1 MAERFTLEIVQGP
14 DQGKRIPLSEAS
26 TTIGRHADATIT
38 LGDEQASRRHAR
50 IDLLDDI
57 LWIRD
62 LGSANGTFVN
72 GTQLRQPF
80 ALSPGDTILI
90 GNTTLRLLATEE
102 RAPRLVP
109 PPAPLPPEQMLDA
122 ATRLAHSSG
131 TAPTRPHRPG
141 AMQAVAPG
149 MTLNDRY
156 ELGEQIGQGGFARV
170 YVAIDL
176 LLKRQIAIKVL
187 NSDLA
192 ESEGQSFLDRFAQE
206 AQSIASLDHPNILG
220 IHDFGEALGTVF
232 LVMPYVEGGT
242 LIQLLR
248 SRGKLDPAEAGTY
261 LRQAAA
267 ALDYAHRRN
276 LVHRDVKP
284 QNMLLRSDDGRLLL
298 SDFGIAKVVSSASA
312 QSSTGVMG
320 TIAYMAPEQ
329 LQGRVTPATDIYA
342 LGCVLFQMLT
352 GQLPFTGPT
361 EQVMFGHLTAPIPTL
376 LERGGGHVPP
386 GVQGV
391 LERALA
397 KRPEARFRTAGEL
410 AAAYDAVISGKPL
423 VAAEPGKTQ
432 LGITELQTPPLTPGA
447 TEIVAAGQ
455 APPPPPLADPHRTA
469 PLGPAPGGY
478 YSPPAAPPPVVPPP
492 PYPSSPPQPER
503 TGRRAFL
510 IGGAIT
516 GLALLGGA
524 GAVILSQ
531 QGNSPATPTAAPVGQ
546 TGSTAPAASTV
557 PGASSGPGASS
568 APPTPTFT
576 PGTDPAA
583 QAQAATATALAIQ
596 QQSATATA
604 LAGANSA
611 QIATATAQA
620 KAQAAT
626 ATAQAA
632 QAQAATATAAAAQ
645 AATATAQAQNAP
657 ALAATATA
665 QARAAQTATASAQ
678 AAQKL
683 KDAENVVKG
692 YYDAINRRDFD
703 TAWSLA
709 TSKVVG
715 TDFNSWK
722 KGYDNTVS
730 VALTVDSSA
739 PDGSN
744 TRVNVHLT
752 SQEKDG
758 TTKRF
763 AGYYTVGLDNTTLKM
778 IAASIQV
785 A

>member
-1 MAERFTLEIVQGP
+1 MPRP
-14 DQGKRIPLSEAS
+14 
-26 TTIGRHADATIT
+26 
-38 LGDEQASRRHAR
+38 
-50 IDLLDDI
+50 
-57 LWIRD
+57 
-62 LGSANGTFVN
+62 SA
-72 GTQLRQPF
+72 
-80 ALSPGDTILI
+80 
-90 GNTTLRLLATEE
+90 
-102 RAPRLVP
+102 
-109 PPAPLPPEQMLDA
+109 
-122 ATRLAHSSG
+122 
-131 TAPTRPHRPG
+131 
-141 AMQAVAPG
+141 
-149 MTLNDRY
+149 
-156 ELGEQIGQGGFARV
+156 
-170 YVAIDL
+170 
-176 LLKRQIAIKVL
+176 
-187 NSDLA
+187 
-192 ESEGQSFLDRFAQE
+192 
-206 AQSIASLDHPNILG
+206 
-220 IHDFGEALGTVF
+220 
-232 LVMPYVEGGT
+232 
-242 LIQLLR
+242 
-248 SRGKLDPAEAGTY
+248 
-261 LRQAAA
+261 
-267 ALDYAHRRN
+267 
-276 LVHRDVKP
+276 
-284 QNMLLRSDDGRLLL
+284 
-298 SDFGIAKVVSSASA
+298 
-312 QSSTGVMG
+312 
-320 TIAYMAPEQ
+320 
-329 LQGRVTPATDIYA
+329 
-342 LGCVLFQMLT
+342 
-352 GQLPFTGPT
+352 
-361 EQVMFGHLTAPIPTL
+361 
-376 LERGGGHVPP
+376 
-386 GVQGV
+386 
-391 LERALA
+391 
-397 KRPEARFRTAGEL
+397 
-410 AAAYDAVISGKPL
+410 
-423 VAAEPGKTQ
+423 
-432 LGITELQTPPLTPGA
+432 
-447 TEIVAAGQ
+447 
-455 APPPPPLADPHRTA
+455 
-469 PLGPAPGGY
+469 
-478 YSPPAAPPPVVPPP
+478 
-492 PYPSSPPQPER
+492 
-503 TGRRAFL
+503 
-510 IGGAIT
+510 
-516 GLALLGGA
+516 
-524 GAVILSQ
+524 
-531 QGNSPATPTAAPVGQ
+531 
-546 TGSTAPAASTV
+546 
-557 PGASSGPGASS
+557 

-611 QIATATAQA
+611 QIATATAQAQA